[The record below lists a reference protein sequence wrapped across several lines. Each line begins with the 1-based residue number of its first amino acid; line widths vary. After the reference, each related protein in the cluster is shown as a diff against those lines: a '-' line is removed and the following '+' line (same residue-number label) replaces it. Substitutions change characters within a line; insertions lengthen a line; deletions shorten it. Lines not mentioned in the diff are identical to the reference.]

1 MLKAILKGYFKDCF
15 NDGDDGGDGGDDSAG
30 IQQAFSRHSA
40 GGIHKQ
46 QHGRF
51 RPRGLMDKAPPS

>member
-1 MLKAILKGYFKDCF
+1 MMAVM
-15 NDGDDGGDGGDDSAG
+15 AMMAVMTVMT
-30 IQQAFSRHSA
+30 QQAFSRHSA

-51 RPRGLMDKAPPS
+51 RPRGLMDKAPPY